1 MDEWMHTNLEPK
13 VKQKI
18 LTIGHVL
25 LRQGIVSPHKILH
38 KERCTKNSF
47 GKKKIQSF
55 NNGLRTKSEL
65 FKSQILFQKFTGNAT
80 VLLKG
85 CSPLPRFETQ
95 P

>member
-1 MDEWMHTNLEPK
+1 MNGCHTNLEPEVK
-13 VKQKI
+13 KQKI

-38 KERCTKNSF
+38 KERHTKNSF
-47 GKKKIQSF
+47 EKKINSF
-55 NNGLRTKSEL
+55 GNGLCIKSEL
-65 FKSQILFQKFTGNAT
+65 YKSQVLLQKFIGNAE

-85 CSPLPRFETQ
+85 CGPLPRFETQ